1 MNNKMSPVAAGFVG
15 LGLAFFVH
23 QSYADDANVIGRFE
37 VTHYVAQGNTLL
49 DPKDIDQL
57 LLPYT
62 GKDKDFA
69 SVEMAL
75 ETLEAAYRAK
85 GFDLVR
91 VVLLEQKLNHGI
103 VTFQVYE
110 TKIGKI
116 SVAGNKFF
124 SAANI
129 KSSLPALKEGET
141 PVMADVSANLK
152 LANENPS
159 KKTTVQLRTADEDG
173 YANAI
178 LQVVDQKSWSA
189 AIGVDDTGDNVTGR
203 NRLNFLYQNTNV
215 GGWDHVLSMQY
226 TTSFAHPN
234 DVSIYGIGYH
244 IPLYTLTDSLDF
256 YGSYSNVNSG
266 TVTAGFFD
274 LAVSGSGTVA
284 GTKYNHNMLKVGNYD
299 STLSLGIDYKI
310 FNNDVAIAGLPV
322 GGHVVVHPA
331 NVTYAGNWA
340 VTGTSANFWVAL
352 IRNIPGGNNSSE
364 ADFANSRTN
373 ATPDYTLLRFGGTY
387 LKTLPAD
394 WQFRFNFM
402 GQETSDALVPG
413 EQFGMGGSTSVRGF
427 TEREYAD
434 DKGYSANLEAYTPNL
449 CKGDAQCRVLGFYD
463 SGYVA
468 RNDPLPAELQ
478 HESIG
483 SVGVGLRYTFS
494 NYLLTQVDVAHVVD
508 TPVDKEKGS
517 NRIDFKVVCTF

>member
-1 MNNKMSPVAAGFVG
+1 MNNKISPVAAGLIG
-15 LGLAFFVH
+15 LVLGFCV
-23 QSYADDANVIGRFE
+23 QSGYADEADVIGHFE
-37 VTHYVAQGNTLL
+37 VTRYIAQGNTLL
-49 DPKDIDQL
+49 DPNDIDRL
-57 LLPYT
+57 LLPFT

-103 VTFQVYE
+103 VTLQVYE
-110 TKIGKI
+110 TRIGKI
-116 SVAGNKFF
+116 SVTGNKFF

-129 KSSLPALKEGET
+129 RASLPALKEGET
-141 PVMADVSANLK
+141 PLMADVSANLK

-159 KKTTVQLRTADEDG
+159 KKTTVQLRTADQDG
-173 YANAI
+173 VADAI

-189 AIGVDDTGDNVTGR
+189 ALGVDDTGDNVTGR
-203 NRLNFLYQNTNV
+203 NRLNFLYQNTNI
-215 GGWDHVLSMQY
+215 GGWDHILSMQY
-226 TTSFAHPN
+226 ITSAAHPN

-244 IPLYTLTDSLDF
+244 IPLYALTDSLDF

-284 GTKYNHNMLKVGNYD
+284 GTRYNHNMLKVGNYD
-299 STLSLGIDYKI
+299 STLSFGIDYKI

-331 NVTYAGNWA
+331 TLTYAGNWA
-340 VTGTSANFWVAL
+340 VTGTSANFWLSL

-364 ADFANSRTN
+364 ADFTSARTD
-373 ATPDYTLLRFGGTY
+373 ATPDFTLLRLGGTY
-387 LKTLPAD
+387 LKALPSD
-394 WQFRFNFM
+394 WQVRFNLV
-402 GQETSDALVPG
+402 GQVTSDALVPG
-413 EQFGMGGSTSVRGF
+413 EQFGMGGASSVRGF
-427 TEREYAD
+427 TEREYAN
-434 DKGYSANLEAYTPNL
+434 DKGYSTNLEAYTPNL
-449 CKGDAQCRVLGFYD
+449 CKGDSQCRILGFYD
-463 SGYVA
+463 SGHVA
-468 RNDPLPAELQ
+468 RNDPLPGELQ

-483 SVGVGLRYTFS
+483 SVGAGLRYTLS
-494 NYLLTQVDVAHVVD
+494 NYLQTQVDVAHVVE
-508 TPVDKEKGS
+508 TPVNAEKGS
-517 NRIDFKVVCTF
+517 NRIDFKVVYTF